1 MFLAFGLFS
10 GLILE
15 VIAKMWRVDR
25 GYVVGRSTIYLFIN
39 KLTSISIT
47 CLYVRRS
54 VTTNRRMCRSGLITL
69 YGICSG
75 FNLSSFSYPPRAI
88 DTTSY

>member
-1 MFLAFGLFS
+1 MLTWFMF

-15 VIAKMWRVDR
+15 VMDKVRWVVG
-25 GYVVGRSTIYLFIN
+25 GYVAGRDTDYLVVCAMA
-39 KLTSISIT
+39 SIFIT

-54 VTTNRRMCRSGLITL
+54 VATNRQMCRSGLITL

-75 FNLSSFSYPPRAI
+75 FKLRCSTPA
-88 DTTSY
+88 